1 MGACVQTSVLVCQTY
16 SGGFIFL
23 SHAYMGLIPVRP
35 HNKMDGLGRQ
45 SSPAIGKP
53 RHVCITQSRASPM
66 LRPRRREMAS
76 INAEV
81 RDGIV
86 PAGGSLTQTVDLGP
100 PASSS
105 NYRLIALIV
114 ASALFMEFVD
124 ATVLAT
130 ALPTMARDFGVR
142 APEMSVALTSYLLA
156 LAIFIPASG
165 SLADR
170 YGSRTVFRSAIVL
183 FMLGSLACG
192 QSRSLDMILISRFVQ
207 GIGGAMMI
215 PVGRLVLLRS
225 VAKQD
230 LVSAMSWLLV
240 PALIGPIFGPPL
252 GGLIVTYLDWRW
264 IFYIN
269 LPVGL
274 LGFWLV
280 GRFIANFKEEV
291 NRPFDMRGFL
301 LSGASLGCL
310 LFGFEM
316 VSRPGEGGLAAALIA
331 VGAIAGVFYIR
342 HARGRDDAILDL
354 NLMRDPTFRLSVI
367 AGSITRITQ
376 GAQPFLL
383 PLMMQL
389 GFGFSAARSGT
400 ITVATAIGSLAMKGA
415 AQRILKRFG
424 FRRALICNGIIATA
438 GYALCG
444 VFRPD
449 WPTWAIFGV
458 LCLSGFFMSFQFTA
472 YNAIAYGSIDKQHM
486 SSATAFYSTF
496 QQLMLS
502 LGICLAAVTLHLAML
517 ANGDEVPGLADFSI
531 AFWVVTGI
539 SASATI
545 WNLRFT
551 PDAGAE
557 ISGHMERKPISD
569 GVPG

>member
-1 MGACVQTSVLVCQTY
+1 
-16 SGGFIFL
+16 
-23 SHAYMGLIPVRP
+23 
-35 HNKMDGLGRQ
+35 
-45 SSPAIGKP
+45 
-53 RHVCITQSRASPM
+53 
-66 LRPRRREMAS
+66 MAS
-76 INAEV
+76 VNAEV

-86 PAGGSLTQTVDLGP
+86 PAAASLAQMEDLGP
-100 PASSS
+100 TASSA

-142 APEMSVALTSYLLA
+142 APAMSVALTAYLLA

-170 YGSRTVFRSAIVL
+170 YGSRTVFRAAILL

-192 QSRSLDMILISRFVQ
+192 QSRSLDMIVVSRFVQ

-225 VAKQD
+225 VAKHD
-230 LVSAMSWLLV
+230 LVNAMSWLLV
-240 PALIGPIFGPPL
+240 PALIGPIIGPPL
-252 GGLIVTYLDWRW
+252 GGLIVTFLDWRW

-269 LPVGL
+269 LPMGL

-280 GRFIANFKEEV
+280 GRFIANVREETTS
-291 NRPFDMRGFL
+291 PFDTRGFL
-301 LSGASLGCL
+301 LSGVSLGCL

-316 VSRPGEGGLAAALIA
+316 VSRPGEGRLAATLMAIGIVA
-331 VGAIAGVFYIR
+331 GAGYIR
-342 HARGRDDAILDL
+342 HARGRTGAILDL
-354 NLMRDPTFRLSVI
+354 TLMRDPTFRLSVI
-367 AGSITRITQ
+367 AGSITRLTQ

-389 GFGFSAARSGT
+389 GFGYSAARSGT
-400 ITVATAIGSLAMKGA
+400 ITVATAIGSLAMKGF

-424 FRRALICNGIIATA
+424 FRRALIFNGVVATV
-438 GYALCG
+438 GYATCG
-444 VFRPD
+444 LFRPD
-449 WPTWAIFGV
+449 WPTWAMFSV

-472 YNAIAYGSIDKQHM
+472 YNTIAYDGVDKQHM

-502 LGICLAAVTLHLAML
+502 LGICVAAVVLHLAMVL
-517 ANGDEVPGLADFSI
+517 HGHATPSLADFSA
-531 AFWVVTGI
+531 AFWVVTAI
-539 SASATI
+539 SFSATI
-545 WNLRFT
+545 WNLRFA
-551 PDAGAE
+551 PDAGSE
-557 ISGHMERKPISD
+557 ISGHRVQPSSAGED
-569 GVPG
+569 